1 MDEQPVKAD
10 KRTVRMMII
19 LIILLL
25 IGIATRWT
33 YIKRDIVEATRSLF
47 STEAPATDSSASQR
61 PSGK

>member
-1 MDEQPVKAD
+1 
-10 KRTVRMMII
+10 MMII

-33 YIKRDIVEATRSLF
+33 YIKRDIVDATRSLF
-47 STEAPATDSSASQR
+47 STEAPAADSSASQR

>member
-47 STEAPATDSSASQR
+47 STETPAADSSSAQHS
-61 PSGK
+61 SGN